1 MIFKQFS
8 ALKNNWYSTNL
19 LDHENNW
26 YSRNLSDHEEKNY
39 RKSQSQMKN
48 ESSIGHI
55 TITEFKWDLCIGT

>member
-1 MIFKQFS
+1 MK
-8 ALKNNWYSTNL
+8 KKR
-19 LDHENNW
+19 